1 MEERKDSV
9 KSVLEKVA
17 SPADLKGLSP
27 KDRLALADEIRNV
40 LMQVISA
47 NGGHLAPNMG
57 VVELTIA
64 LHTVFD
70 ALRDKLIWDVGHQ
83 AYVHKLLTGRR
94 EFFKTLRQDNGCLG
108 FPSRDE
114 SEYDVF
120 GAGHAGTA
128 ISAALGFAAE
138 RDSRDGN
145 EKIVAVVGDGSL
157 NCGISLE
164 GLNNVAEVTD
174 DMIIVLNDNKMSIS
188 PNVGSMARYLN
199 RIISTRGYNRFKASI
214 RKIVRMIPMV
224 GDEITHKIS
233 RLEEAAKSMFVHGVI
248 FEELGIR
255 YIGPVNG
262 HDMEE
267 MIRTFEVISEFPR
280 PVVVHVVTEKGRGYG
295 HAEAAPEK
303 FHGLSSFDLSTGDC
317 NSKPSVPTFS
327 EAFGI
332 SLCALAEKHGD
343 VVGITAAMCA
353 GTGMAAFAEKFPRRF
368 YDVGIAEG
376 HAVVFAAGLAAAG
389 KRPVVAIYSTFL
401 QRALDCVMH
410 DICLQDLPV
419 IICTDRSGIVD
430 DGPTHHGIHD
440 LAFLKDLPNIAILS
454 PKDGCELRD
463 MLFASYSRARPV
475 VIRYPRALAGSEKRD
490 AEKLH
495 WGTAEVI
502 QNGHDLALWAVGAE
516 VATAKDI
523 LKKLAK
529 NKIRGTLVNTRFIK
543 PFDSRLLLE
552 HASKMPLAT
561 IEDCQTS
568 GGVAAIVD
576 SLLVNQKHHGVK
588 HYGWPDS
595 IVPHGTICGIREKF
609 GLDAE
614 SMAKDI
620 EAWIKAVKKK

>member
-1 MEERKDSV
+1 MEERKDPLD
-9 KSVLEKVA
+9 SVLDKVA
-17 SPADLKGLSP
+17 SPADLKSLSP

-40 LMQVISA
+40 LMDVVSA

-70 ALRDKLIWDVGHQ
+70 APIDKLIWDVGHQ
-83 AYVHKLLTGRR
+83 GYVHKLLTGRR
-94 EFFKTLRQDNGCLG
+94 EFFKTLRQDDGCLG
-108 FPSRDE
+108 FLSREE
-114 SEYDVF
+114 SEYDPF

-128 ISAALGFAAE
+128 ISAALGFAAA
-138 RDSRDGN
+138 RDSRDGR

-164 GLNNVAEVTD
+164 GLNNVAEVTN

-188 PNVGSMARYLN
+188 PNVGSIARYLN
-199 RIISTRGYNRFKASI
+199 RIISTRGYNKFKASI
-214 RKIVRMIPMV
+214 RKLVRMIPMV
-224 GDEITHKIS
+224 GDEITRKVS

-262 HDMEE
+262 HNMEE

-327 EAFGI
+327 EAFGD
-332 SLCALAEKHGD
+332 SLCALAVEHND

-353 GTGMAAFAEKFPRRF
+353 GTAMALFAEKFPKRF
-368 YDVGIAEG
+368 YDVGIAEE

-410 DICLQDLPV
+410 DICLQNLPV

-440 LAFLKDLPNIAILS
+440 LAFLKSLPDISILS
-454 PKDGCELRD
+454 PRDECELRE
-463 MLFASYSRARPV
+463 MLFVSYEQARPV
-475 VIRYPRALAGSEKRD
+475 VIRYPRALGSGEKRD
-490 AEKLH
+490 DHNLRWGAAEILR
-495 WGTAEVI
+495 
-502 QNGHDLALWAVGAE
+502 NGHDIAIWAVGAE
-516 VATAKDI
+516 VAAAKDI
-523 LKKLAK
+523 LERLEK

-543 PFDSRLLLE
+543 PFDSELLLKL
-552 HASKMPLAT
+552 ASKMPVAT
-561 IEDCQTS
+561 IEDCQIS
-568 GGVAAIVD
+568 GGIAAIVD
-576 SLLVNQKHHGVK
+576 SLLVNHKHHGVK
-588 HYGWPDS
+588 HFGWPDS
-595 IVPHGTICGIREKF
+595 IVPHGTICGFR
-609 GLDAE
+609 
-614 SMAKDI
+614 
-620 EAWIKAVKKK
+620 KKL